1 MSREEGGE
9 PTMIADLD
17 SPIVFWV
24 ITALMV
30 LACVIY
36 SFFVDQPK

>member
-1 MSREEGGE
+1 MV
-9 PTMIADLD
+9 DLD

-30 LACVIY
+30 LACIVY
-36 SFFVDQPK
+36 SFFVDQVK